1 VAASAAAA
9 VAVAPAVS
17 QAAPTSSGPVTLGAF
32 AAIGLIL
39 AVQPFAD
46 PANHINMVQPNQLDQ
61 IQRMLGGR
69 LVLAR
74 PKEEAIEGAAAGGA
88 AGQFRLEFVQQLD
101 PSPLPTLRNSW
112 RSKSAAQKKRELAA
126 IEDCPTVAA
135 AANVLGKSKKAVKRL
150 KRTRK
155 LQKRGPK
162 VNTEF
167 ESAVRDMLIYTEA
180 RRINNKL
187 MLIQMANVT
196 YTYDTIRTAARRV
209 QALDQ
214 FRSDAQVQKLK
225 FAQTWVNGFL
235 KRQLLRRR
243 RITAEIKTLPDVSDI
258 QQAMKGIQAKVC
270 GQYPNG
276 TDDDLCYSPFL
287 KSEIWSAD
295 ETAIMYGAKPK
306 NCYID
311 HKQTRSSVP
320 ESDDKAR
327 FTSMLFG
334 NGAGTM
340 GPSFNLIK
348 CGCQCPY
355 DLSRAKVIDNLH
367 KVDGFTSADGWTLHM
382 WKRDVEVKT
391 RRNGV
396 KTFACARPYLQHTA
410 GDIITVQK
418 KAWMDSVGVHM
429 WVELVIKKLPGR
441 QLIIWDNCG
450 CHCTAQVQAYMH
462 QQGVANALL
471 PPNMT
476 DRLQVMDLVTN
487 APLKSGIRRAR
498 CEALFDYLQEWK
510 INRLEELTKPEAE
523 RNLPPFAPPKPT
535 LATGLTTMLNV
546 LRTNLTTAR
555 YKAGTHTA
563 IALAATTDAATAI
576 AGMAKTFVKA
586 CQLPNEHGKFHTYI
600 SHETGGLLRSS
611 DVGPQPSGDASL
623 CESLV
628 EVEMVPRP
636 ERMQPED
643 RNDEEQREVDPDS
656 EEEAAAD
663 SDEEVY

>member
-1 VAASAAAA
+1 
-9 VAVAPAVS
+9 
-17 QAAPTSSGPVTLGAF
+17 
-32 AAIGLIL
+32 
-39 AVQPFAD
+39 
-46 PANHINMVQPNQLDQ
+46 
-61 IQRMLGGR
+61 
-69 LVLAR
+69 
-74 PKEEAIEGAAAGGA
+74 
-88 AGQFRLEFVQQLD
+88 
-101 PSPLPTLRNSW
+101 
-112 RSKSAAQKKRELAA
+112 
-126 IEDCPTVAA
+126 
-135 AANVLGKSKKAVKRL
+135 
-150 KRTRK
+150 
-155 LQKRGPK
+155 
-162 VNTEF
+162 
-167 ESAVRDMLIYTEA
+167 
-180 RRINNKL
+180 
-187 MLIQMANVT
+187 
-196 YTYDTIRTAARRV
+196 
-209 QALDQ
+209 
-214 FRSDAQVQKLK
+214 
-225 FAQTWVNGFL
+225 
-235 KRQLLRRR
+235 
-243 RITAEIKTLPDVSDI
+243 
-258 QQAMKGIQAKVC
+258 
-270 GQYPNG
+270 
-276 TDDDLCYSPFL
+276 
-287 KSEIWSAD
+287 
-295 ETAIMYGAKPK
+295 
-306 NCYID
+306 
-311 HKQTRSSVP
+311 
-320 ESDDKAR
+320 
-327 FTSMLFG
+327 
-334 NGAGTM
+334 
-340 GPSFNLIK
+340 
-348 CGCQCPY
+348 
-355 DLSRAKVIDNLH
+355 
-367 KVDGFTSADGWTLHM
+367 
-382 WKRDVEVKT
+382 
-391 RRNGV
+391 
-396 KTFACARPYLQHTA
+396 
-410 GDIITVQK
+410 
-418 KAWMDSVGVHM
+418 M